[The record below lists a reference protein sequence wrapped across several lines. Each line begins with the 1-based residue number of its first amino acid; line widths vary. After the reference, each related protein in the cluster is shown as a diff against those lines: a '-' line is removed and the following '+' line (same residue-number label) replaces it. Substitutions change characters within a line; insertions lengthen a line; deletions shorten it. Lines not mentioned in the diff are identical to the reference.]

1 MKKHTTLRQHHA
13 YFKQWMLKL
22 TQEGQD
28 DSRLLPVFH
37 WADRWRPRGVHSCD
51 AHQTSVSPHPY
62 SGATCRLGCH
72 PRA

>member
-13 YFKQWMLKL
+13 YLKQWMLKL

-37 WADRWRPRGVHSCD
+37 
-51 AHQTSVSPHPY
+51 
-62 SGATCRLGCH
+62 
-72 PRA
+72 